1 MILRA
6 LACLV
11 CIAAPATVSAQSE
24 TPAEAARLA
33 ARQIEDAAL
42 ALEQADGARD
52 RVRAL
57 TQTVHAYEAG
67 LAAMRDGLRRAA
79 IREAQLTTQLAAREE
94 ETAAL
99 LGALQGIA
107 VAPEPV
113 LMLHPD
119 GPIGS
124 ARSGMILTEIVPV
137 LNARAA
143 VLRKDLE
150 EVRTLRLLQ
159 QNAAQTLENG
169 LSGVQQARADLS
181 QAVADRTDLPRRFT
195 QDPVRTAILIS
206 STETLE
212 AFASGLGQIVL
223 DGDISPAP
231 ETLKL
236 DKGNL
241 PLPALGVVIRRA
253 GEKDAAGIAR
263 DGIIL
268 ATRPRALVTTPTAAT
283 VRYMGPLLDFGNVVI
298 LEPAPETL
306 FVLSGLDLVFGEVGQ
321 VLPEGEPVGLM
332 GGADPELGEIVSTS
346 GDDTGTDRSETLY
359 IEVREGNSPVD
370 PETWFKTDKDG

>member
-11 CIAAPATVSAQSE
+11 CIAAPVTVSAQGD
-24 TPAEAARLA
+24 TPADAARLA

-137 LNARAA
+137 LNVRAA
-143 VLRKDLE
+143 ALRKDLE

-159 QNAAQTLENG
+159 QNAAQILENG

-181 QAVADRTDLPRRFT
+181 QAVAERTDLPRRFT

-223 DGDISPAP
+223 DGDISAAP
-231 ETLKL
+231 EAMRL

-306 FVLSGLDLVFGEVGQ
+306 FVLSGLDVVFGEVGQ